1 MRRFKT
7 MINNSMIKKE
17 IETNKI
23 NNPNTEPT
31 LLRTGL
37 LIQSHLKISD
47 PKSGEI
53 LLKKRA

>member
-1 MRRFKT
+1 